1 MPSIRAPAS
10 RQTATLQVQILSS
23 AIQVMKCTGL
33 LTHRLQFLFV
43 AHMEFCMTV
52 IFLQVAV
59 KCRPLTDNERRRS
72 RHIIQ
77 VIDDKVNR
85 GSLDDFVGE

>member
-1 MPSIRAPAS
+1 MYWITSLLARCS
-10 RQTATLQVQILSS
+10 YEIL
-23 AIQVMKCTGL
+23 CF
-33 LTHRLQFLFV
+33 FL
-43 AHMEFCMTV
+43 
-52 IFLQVAV
+52 FLQVAV

-85 GSLDDFVGE
+85 GSLVWFRLGE